1 MAIMELSR
9 INNQTKI
16 NKEVIIKKLNLDK
29 NIRNNN
35 KNKKM

>member
-9 INNQTKI
+9 INNQTKVS
-16 NKEVIIKKLNLDK
+16 KEIITKKLNFTK

>member
-1 MAIMELSR
+1 MELSR

>member
-1 MAIMELSR
+1 MELSC